1 MPEVEG
7 LALYEAARV
16 AGLYG
21 PLLEIGS
28 YCGKSAVYLG
38 AAAREAGSVL
48 FTLDHHRG
56 SEEHQP
62 GQEYHD
68 PALVDAEGR
77 IDTLPCFR
85 KTIAGAG
92 LEDRVIAIVGRSVM
106 VSHWWRTPLAFLFLD
121 GGHSEWQ
128 AFFDYDFA
136 RHLLPHGILAIHDV
150 FEDPAEGGRP
160 PFLVHE
166 LALMQGFEPAGSE
179 GSLRLLRR
187 SGS

>member
-92 LEDRVIAIVGRSVM
+92 LEDRVIAIVGRAVM